1 MEAMPT
7 RPAPPLAAAPVRAR
21 HAAVDALRG
30 CAILWMTAFHF
41 CFDLAYLGYW
51 HQNFYAD
58 PVWTEQRTA
67 IVSLFLLCAGTGQAI
82 ATGRGQAWPR
92 FWTRWAQI
100 AGCALLVT
108 AGSWLM
114 FPKSF
119 IYFGVLHGIAV
130 MLIVVR
136 LLAPWGR
143 RHPGALWAL
152 GALAIAMKFI
162 ANSALSMPALASF
175 AVGFNA
181 PWLNWLGFI
190 TKKPITEDY
199 VPLIPWLGLM
209 LWGLAAGQWLL
220 HRRPRWLALALPRW
234 TAPLA
239 WAGRHSLSW
248 YMLHQLVLLG
258 LLMGYGWLR
267 AH

>member
-1 MEAMPT
+1 MDTMPT
-7 RPAPPLAAAPVRAR
+7 RPAPALAAVPARPR

-30 CAILWMTAFHF
+30 CAIVWMTAFHF
-41 CFDLAYLGYW
+41 CFDLAYFGYW
-51 HQNFYAD
+51 RQNFYAD
-58 PVWTEQRTA
+58 PVWIAQRTA

-82 ATGRGQAWPR
+82 ATGQGQRWPR

-108 AGSWLM
+108 AGSYLM
-114 FPKSF
+114 FPRSF
-119 IYFGVLHGIAV
+119 IYFGVLHGIAA
-130 MLIVVR
+130 MLIIAR
-136 LLAPWGR
+136 LLAPWGK
-143 RHPGALWAL
+143 RHAGALWLL
-152 GALAIAMKFI
+152 GGFAIAMYFI
-162 ANSALSMPALASF
+162 AHYALSTPAMASF
-175 AVGFNA
+175 ADDFNA

-199 VPLIPWLGLM
+199 VPLFPWLGPM
-209 LWGLAAGQWLL
+209 LCGLAAGQWLL
-220 HRRPRWLALALPRW
+220 RRHPRWLALALPRW

-248 YMLHQLVLLG
+248 YMLHQLVLIG

-267 AH
+267 TH